1 MTALTLT
8 LIGRDRPGL
17 VRALSER
24 IAVAGGN
31 WLESRMA
38 RLAGQFAGILL
49 VEVPAGEVDRLVADL
64 RGLDAEGLHVTLAE
78 GLTGDR
84 SAAAAAGGRALL
96 LDLVGHDR
104 PGIVREIAQAL
115 AAQGVSIEELV
126 TKVESGSFSGDR
138 LFHAMARLRAPDAL
152 GTDRLRD
159 LLEPLANELMV
170 DLTLEPSPTQP

>member
-17 VRALSER
+17 VRALAER
-24 IAVAGGN
+24 IAVVGGN

-49 VEVPAGEVDRLVADL
+49 VDVPPGEVDRLVADL
-64 RGLDAEGLHVTLAE
+64 RSLDEEGLHIEVQQALGE
-78 GLTGDR
+78 DR
-84 SAAAAAGGRALL
+84 PPSRYRVLL
-96 LDLVGHDR
+96 LDLVGQDR

-115 AAQGVSIEELV
+115 ASQGVNIEELV
-126 TKVESGSFSGDR
+126 TKVESGSFSSES
-138 LFHAMARLRAPDAL
+138 LFHATARLRVPDAVA
-152 GTDRLRD
+152 TESLRD

-170 DLTLEPSPTQP
+170 DITLDPPAS

>member
-24 IAVAGGN
+24 IAVVGGN

-64 RGLDAEGLHVTLAE
+64 RSLDAEGLHVTLAE
-78 GLTGDR
+78 DASEASTVP
-84 SAAAAAGGRALL
+84 GRT
-96 LDLVGHDR
+96 LVLELIGQDR
-104 PGIVREIAQAL
+104 PGIVREIALVL
-115 AAQGVSIEELV
+115 AGQGVSIEELV
-126 TKVESGSFSGDR
+126 TRVESGSFSGES
-138 LFHAMARLRAPDAL
+138 LFHANASLRVPEAVDTERLRL
-152 GTDRLRD
+152 

-170 DLTLEPSPTQP
+170 DVTLAPPAAG

>member
-24 IAVAGGN
+24 IAVVGGN

-49 VEVPAGEVDRLVADL
+49 VEVPPGEVERLVADL
-64 RGLDAEGLHVTLAE
+64 RALDAEGLHVTVEQGLAE
-78 GLTGDR
+78 ERPATSYR
-84 SAAAAAGGRALL
+84 VLL

-115 AAQGVSIEELV
+115 ASLGVNIEEL
-126 TKVESGSFSGDR
+126 TTRVETGSFSGEAM
-138 LFHAMARLRAPDAL
+138 FHAKARLRVPEEVD
-152 GTDRLRD
+152 TDRLQAI
-159 LLEPLANELMV
+159 LEPLANELMV
-170 DLTLEPSPTQP
+170 DVSLEPPGL